1 MSFIQLNTYAKI
13 NLSLDITGVRKDGY
27 HEVSM
32 VMQAVDLSDVL
43 SVELKSSE
51 TSRIFLTSDSADV
64 PDDERNTAYR
74 AARMMLDLYE
84 SAAQSGGEN
93 SSSPKENNSS
103 WEVHIDIK
111 KNIPVA
117 AGLAGGSSNAAG
129 VILAL
134 NRLLGMDLS
143 LSRLCAAGEK
153 IGADVPFC
161 IMAAA
166 GSQRRLLNIK
176 GGASCALAEG
186 IGEILTP
193 LRSVLFWVVLVKPPA
208 GISTAEV
215 YRRIDEISIK
225 KHPETAHLIEGIS
238 SGNMQKIKSSMGN
251 VLENVTFSMCPES
264 GALKERLNEK
274 GCVAAMMSGSGPTV
288 FALFQAREKAA
299 AAVSS
304 LRDLKEQGYSIFLV
318 KTLQ

>member
-1 MSFIQLNTYAKI
+1 
-13 NLSLDITGVRKDGY
+13 
-27 HEVSM
+27 
-32 VMQAVDLSDVL
+32 
-43 SVELKSSE
+43 
-51 TSRIFLTSDSADV
+51 
-64 PDDERNTAYR
+64 
-74 AARMMLDLYE
+74 
-84 SAAQSGGEN
+84 
-93 SSSPKENNSS
+93 
-103 WEVHIDIK
+103 
-111 KNIPVA
+111 
-117 AGLAGGSSNAAG
+117 
-129 VILAL
+129 
-134 NRLLGMDLS
+134 
-143 LSRLCAAGEK
+143 
-153 IGADVPFC
+153 
-161 IMAAA
+161 MAAA

-208 GISTAEV
+208 GISTAEG

-264 GALKERLNEK
+264 GALKERLSEK